1 MWLQLVKYMDRLYK
15 LLTQSRFLVVNYFL
29 FIMVMK
35 ELMLMEGGEAT
46 MGDSDGVSLPI
57 FLVSRSIFVYFMFL
71 RHPFMILHKGSY
83 L

>member
-1 MWLQLVKYMDRLYK
+1 MERLYK

-57 FLVSRSIFVYFMFL
+57 FVVC
-71 RHPFMILHKGSY
+71 
-83 L
+83 